1 MRQIMTDEERL
12 EKIAVKAFK
21 QHWAK
26 IVRDLEKGK
35 NTHANKRY
43 GCFEADTSVRQ
54 KILANRVYGLDHARK
69 MVALS
74 ERAIKRNLSC
84 YLEKAVEYNLCEN
97 KYEPGE
103 QEAFM
108 RKLVSS
114 EYVIFDSHPKN
125 YFDDYDED
133 DGDLVVAEYPAEV
146 AYDDWY
152 ERSIGSS
159 LYSCSAHTL
168 MKSTGEAFS
177 KTEVDWLKGSIQHNI
192 DGNEF
197 DAFWWFE
204 CELLDKNKLW
214 IRIHEFVVKE
224 QYVEEFLREAEA
236 LSKNQ
241 LQEFVRQVLEYLYKE
256 AEEKEEKEKKK
267 IKKKLTVFN
276 NYESMEEQDLFAIIE
291 NFLFKNWEAEILS
304 DYDIR
309 IAENIMNRITGRK
322 DRDYHT

>member
-1 MRQIMTDEERL
+1 MTDEERL
-12 EKIAVKAFK
+12 EKTAIKAFE

-43 GCFEADTSVRQ
+43 GCFEADTSARQ
-54 KILANRVYGLDHARK
+54 KILANRFYSLDHARK
-69 MVALS
+69 MATLS
-74 ERAIKRNLSC
+74 EKAIKRNLSC
-84 YLEKAVEYNLCEN
+84 YLEKAVEYNLHDN
-97 KYEPGE
+97 IFDTEPGE

-108 RKLVSS
+108 KRLVRS
-114 EYVIFDSHPKN
+114 EYVIFDSHQDS

-133 DGDLVVAEYPAEV
+133 ADELWVSEFPAEV
-146 AYDDWY
+146 VYDDWY

-159 LYSCSAHTL
+159 LYNCSTHVL
-168 MKSTGEAFS
+168 MKSTGESFS

-204 CELLDKNKLW
+204 CEPLAKNRLW
-214 IRIHEFVVKE
+214 IRIHEFEVKE

-241 LQEFVRQVLEYLYKE
+241 LQEFVRQILGYLYKE
-256 AEEKEEKEKKK
+256 AEEKKEQEKKK
-267 IKKKLTVFN
+267 IIKKLSVFS
-276 NYESMEEQDLFAIIE
+276 NYESMEEQDLFAITE
-291 NFLFKNWEAEILS
+291 SFLFKNWEAEILS
-304 DYDIR
+304 DWDIR
-309 IAENIMNRITGRK
+309 IAENIMNRITRRK